1 MNNMNKNNT
10 TNWKA
15 KPYSADYDEMRIN
28 IVNAAWDLIGEH
40 GATSLRLD
48 EVAKKAGCARS
59 SIYRYFDSK
68 KELIVAVLIKWL
80 FDARAELQPILD
92 NIEDPVERLI
102 EGIYIPMQ
110 AIRSTPYFHD
120 PKNNNNF
127 MMASLALETV
137 PEIMS
142 ALFDP
147 FFEEAK
153 QQGLL
158 RKNVSSEEAA
168 RWVLLIIIAMGV
180 FGSGGMQSEE
190 EKDYLKKMII
200 PSLLKL

>member
-1 MNNMNKNNT
+1 MSKT

-28 IVNAAWDLIGEH
+28 IVSAAWDLISEH
-40 GATSLRLD
+40 GASSLRLD

-68 KELIVAVLIKWL
+68 KELTLAVLIKWL
-80 FDARAELQPILD
+80 FETREELEPVLEAID
-92 NIEDPVERLI
+92 DPVDRLI
-102 EGIYIPMQ
+102 EGIHIPML
-110 AIRSTPYFHD
+110 AIRNTPFFRD

-127 MMASLALETV
+127 MMASLALEAM

-147 FFEEAK
+147 FFDEAK
-153 QQGLL
+153 AQGWL
-158 RKNVSSEEAA
+158 RQNISSEDAA
-168 RWVLLIIIAMGV
+168 RWVLTIIIAMGV
-180 FGSGGMQSEE
+180 FGSGGLEPQE
-190 EKDYLKKMII
+190 EKDYLKKMIV
-200 PSLLKL
+200 PSLLQI